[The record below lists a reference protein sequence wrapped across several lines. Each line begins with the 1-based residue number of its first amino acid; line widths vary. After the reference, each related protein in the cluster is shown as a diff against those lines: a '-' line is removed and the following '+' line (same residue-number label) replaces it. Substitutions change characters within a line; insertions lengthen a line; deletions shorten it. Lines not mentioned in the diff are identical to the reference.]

1 LSAET
6 PYKLS
11 ITAFLR
17 GRCLHTVQA
26 RKAGTAASGIGREQ
40 HQPGNIMNIL
50 ARHGRALLCST
61 GFIVLGLL
69 DACGGGDQGRDPI
82 LGLPTANVVSV
93 TVTPATAALP
103 VAGTVQLTAV
113 ANYADG
119 SSHDVTTASA
129 WTSATPAVASVSASG
144 GLATGV
150 SAGSSV
156 LSASF
161 GGKSGSAT
169 LTVNPALP
177 LVALTSVTV
186 TPATAALPVAGTV
199 QLTAV
204 ANYADGSSHDVTAL
218 SAWTSATPA
227 VASVSASGGLATGV
241 SVGSSVLSASFG
253 GQSGSATLT
262 VNPAVLLSIAL
273 TPVAPSIAIGATQQ
287 FIVNGS
293 YSDGSSRNVGAL
305 ASYVSATPSV
315 ATIGGTTGLASSVS
329 AGSTLITASLGTLS
343 ASATLTV
350 TPATLVALAIT
361 PAHPTLPVGGTQQLT
376 VIATYSDGSTVD
388 VTRSSSYSSASSS
401 MVGVGASTGL
411 STGLASGSSV
421 VSASFGGQSVSTTV
435 TVAAVTLTSLAVTPA
450 NASIAVGA
458 TQQFVATGT
467 YSDGSTT
474 NLSGSVAWTSGTVGV
489 GTIVPGGLASAVAAG
504 NSTITATSGAASA
517 HAVLTVTPVVVVGP
531 GSGTINLGGATNF
544 GVLAGTAITNNSGG
558 ATLVTGNVG
567 SPSQTVDPVVA
578 AGYTDYKSGAI
589 LTTALGDLQVAI
601 TSANQMTCDVNSAA
615 GIDLGGRTF
624 TPGVYCYAG
633 AISITGTFTM
643 NGPGQYVFRTAST
656 MNTVANSIVA
666 FTGGAT
672 AGSVYW
678 VPVAA
683 TTLGANSVFQ
693 GSVLAQSG
701 AITMGD
707 SATLHNGRL
716 LSGTAVTLKNNP
728 ISIP

>member
-1 LSAET
+1 MSAET

-26 RKAGTAASGIGREQ
+26 RKAGIAASGIGREQ

-69 DACGGGDQGRDPI
+69 AACGGGDQGRDPI

-119 SSHDVTTASA
+119 STHDVTTSSA

-156 LSASF
+156 LGASF

-177 LVALTSVTV
+177 PVALTSVTV

-241 SVGSSVLSASFG
+241 SVGSSVLGASFG

-305 ASYVSATPSV
+305 ASYVSATPAV
-315 ATIGGTTGLASSVS
+315 ATIGAATGLASGVS
-329 AGSTLITASLGTLS
+329 AGSTLVTASIGTLS

-350 TPATLVALAIT
+350 TPATLISLAIT
-361 PAHPTLPVGGTQQLT
+361 PAHPALLVGGTQQLT
-376 VIATYSDGSTVD
+376 VVATYSDGSTVD
-388 VTRSSSYSSASSS
+388 VTRSSSYTSASSS

-411 STGLASGSSV
+411 STGVAAGSSV

-435 TVAAVTLTSLAVTPA
+435 TVSAVTLVSLAVTPA
-450 NASIAVGA
+450 NASVAVGA
-458 TQQFVATGT
+458 TQQFIATGT
-467 YSDGSTT
+467 YSDGSST

-489 GTIVPGGLASAVAAG
+489 ASAQ
-504 NSTITATSGAASA
+504 
-517 HAVLTVTPVVVVGP
+517 AVLTVTPVVVVGP
-531 GSGTINLGGATNF
+531 GSGGSGTINLGTAANF
-544 GVLAGTAITNNSGG
+544 GVLAGTSITNNSGG

-578 AGYTDYKSGAI
+578 AGFTDYKSGAI
-589 LTTALGDLQVAI
+589 LTNALGDLQVAV
-601 TSANQMTCDVNSAA
+601 TQANQLTCTVNSAA

-707 SATLHNGRL
+707 TATLHIGRL
-716 LSGTAVTLKNNP
+716 LGGTAVTLKNNP

>member
-69 DACGGGDQGRDPI
+69 AACGGGDQGRDPI
-82 LGLPTANVVSV
+82 LGLPTANVLSV

-156 LSASF
+156 LGASF
-161 GGKSGSAT
+161 GGQSGSAT

-177 LVALTSVTV
+177 PVALTSVTV
-186 TPATAALPVAGTV
+186 TPATAALPVAG
-199 QLTAV
+199 
-204 ANYADGSSHDVTAL
+204 
-218 SAWTSATPA
+218 
-227 VASVSASGGLATGV
+227 SVSASGGLATGV
-241 SVGSSVLSASFG
+241 SVGSSVLGASFG

-305 ASYVSATPSV
+305 ASYVSATPAV
-315 ATIGGTTGLASSVS
+315 ATIGAATGLASGVS
-329 AGSTLITASLGTLS
+329 AGSTLVTASLGTLS

-350 TPATLVALAIT
+350 TPATLISLAIT
-361 PAHPTLPVGGTQQLT
+361 PAHPALLVGGTQQLT
-376 VIATYSDGSTVD
+376 VVATYSDGSTVD
-388 VTRSSSYSSASSS
+388 VTRSSSYTSASSS

-411 STGLASGSSV
+411 STGVAAGSSV

-435 TVAAVTLTSLAVTPA
+435 TVSAVTLVSLAVTPA
-450 NASIAVGA
+450 NASVAVGA
-458 TQQFVATGT
+458 TQQFIATGT
-467 YSDGSTT
+467 YSDGSST

-489 GTIVPGGLASAVAAG
+489 ATIVPGGLASAVAAG
-504 NSTITATSGAASA
+504 SSTITATSGAASA
-517 HAVLTVTPVVVVGP
+517 QAVLTVTPVVVVGP
-531 GSGTINLGGATNF
+531 GSGGSGTINLGTAANF
-544 GVLAGTAITNNSGG
+544 GVLAGTSITNNSGG

-589 LTTALGDLQVAI
+589 LTNALGDLQVAV
-601 TSANQMTCDVNSAA
+601 TQANQLTCTVNSAA

>member
-1 LSAET
+1 MSAET

-26 RKAGTAASGIGREQ
+26 RKAGIAASGIGREQ

-61 GFIVLGLL
+61 GFIVLVLL
-69 DACGGGDQGRDPI
+69 AACGGGDQGRDPI

-119 SSHDVTTASA
+119 STHDVTTSSA

-156 LSASF
+156 LGASF

-177 LVALTSVTV
+177 PVALTSVTV

-227 VASVSASGGLATGV
+227 VATVSASGGLATGA
-241 SVGSSVLSASFG
+241 SVG

-305 ASYVSATPSV
+305 ASYVSATPAV
-315 ATIGGTTGLASSVS
+315 ATIGAATGLASGVS
-329 AGSTLITASLGTLS
+329 AGSTLVTASLGTLS

-350 TPATLVALAIT
+350 TPATLISLAIT
-361 PAHPTLPVGGTQQLT
+361 PAHPALLVGGTQQLT
-376 VIATYSDGSTVD
+376 VVATYSDGSTVD
-388 VTRSSSYSSASSS
+388 VTRSSSYTSASSS

-411 STGLASGSSV
+411 STGVAAGSSV

-435 TVAAVTLTSLAVTPA
+435 TVSAVTLVSLAVTPA
-450 NASIAVGA
+450 NASVAVGA
-458 TQQFVATGT
+458 TQQFIATGT
-467 YSDGSTT
+467 YSDGSST

-489 GTIVPGGLASAVAAG
+489 ATIVPGGLASAVAAG
-504 NSTITATSGAASA
+504 SSTITATSGAASA
-517 HAVLTVTPVVVVGP
+517 QAVLTVTPV
-531 GSGTINLGGATNF
+531 
-544 GVLAGTAITNNSGG
+544 
-558 ATLVTGNVG
+558 
-567 SPSQTVDPVVA
+567 
-578 AGYTDYKSGAI
+578 
-589 LTTALGDLQVAI
+589 
-601 TSANQMTCDVNSAA
+601 
-615 GIDLGGRTF
+615 
-624 TPGVYCYAG
+624 
-633 AISITGTFTM
+633 
-643 NGPGQYVFRTAST
+643 
-656 MNTVANSIVA
+656 
-666 FTGGAT
+666 
-672 AGSVYW
+672 
-678 VPVAA
+678 
-683 TTLGANSVFQ
+683 
-693 GSVLAQSG
+693 
-701 AITMGD
+701 
-707 SATLHNGRL
+707 
-716 LSGTAVTLKNNP
+716 
-728 ISIP
+728 

>member
-1 LSAET
+1 
-6 PYKLS
+6 
-11 ITAFLR
+11 
-17 GRCLHTVQA
+17 
-26 RKAGTAASGIGREQ
+26 
-40 HQPGNIMNIL
+40 MNIL

-69 DACGGGDQGRDPI
+69 AACGGGDQGRDPI
-82 LGLPTANVVSV
+82 LGLPTANVLSV

-156 LSASF
+156 LGASF

-177 LVALTSVTV
+177 PVALTSVTV

-227 VASVSASGGLATGV
+227 VATVSASGGLATGV
-241 SVGSSVLSASFG
+241 SVGSSVLGASFG

-305 ASYVSATPSV
+305 ASYVSATPAV
-315 ATIGGTTGLASSVS
+315 ATIGAATGLASGVS
-329 AGSTLITASLGTLS
+329 AGSTLVTASLGTLS

-350 TPATLVALAIT
+350 TPATLISLAIT
-361 PAHPTLPVGGTQQLT
+361 PAHPALLVGGTQQLT
-376 VIATYSDGSTVD
+376 VVATYSDGSTVD
-388 VTRSSSYSSASSS
+388 VTRSSSYTSASSS

-411 STGLASGSSV
+411 STGVAAGSSV

-435 TVAAVTLTSLAVTPA
+435 TVSAVTLVSLAVTPA
-450 NASIAVGA
+450 NASVAVGA
-458 TQQFVATGT
+458 TQQFIATGT
-467 YSDGSTT
+467 YSDGSST

-489 GTIVPGGLASAVAAG
+489 ATIVPGGLASAVAAG
-504 NSTITATSGAASA
+504 SSTITATSGAASA
-517 HAVLTVTPVVVVGP
+517 QAVLTVTPVVVVGP
-531 GSGTINLGGATNF
+531 GSGGSGTINLGTAANF
-544 GVLAGTAITNNSGG
+544 GVLAGTSITNNSGG

-578 AGYTDYKSGAI
+578 AGFTDYKSGAI
-589 LTTALGDLQVAI
+589 LTNALGDLQVAV
-601 TSANQMTCDVNSAA
+601 TQANQLTCTVNSAA